1 MNKPLRRLGRGLDS
15 LISRPVEDLPVQ
27 SNPPSPAPPTRPI
40 PNSVD
45 TVAGPVQTSLPLDAL
60 VPNPF
65 QPRSEANQAEIE
77 SLAASIKHSGML
89 QPISVRFHNGRYEI
103 IAGERRWHA
112 ARQCGMAAVPVS
124 IRKATDEQMLELALV
139 ENLQRQD
146 LNAIDRARAYQ
157 EFCQRFNLPV
167 DELAIRL
174 AEDRSTVANYIRL
187 LDLPRDVQAMVS
199 KGELSMGQARAIVAV
214 RDPAKQLEL
223 AKAATSKQLSVR
235 AVEELVR
242 NLQKSDNI
250 RRDGARSGD
259 RATAHVRDLERRFE
273 EALKTRVS
281 IKEGRRKGSGR
292 LVIEYFS
299 IDDFDRIAE
308 ALGVA
313 LE

>member
-15 LISRPVEDLPVQ
+15 LISKPVDDAPLQ
-27 SNPPSPAPPTRPI
+27 SNPPTASLHRPTPAQ
-40 PNSVD
+40 VD
-45 TVAGPVQTSLPLDAL
+45 TAAWPVQTSLPIDAL
-60 VPNPF
+60 IPNPY

-77 SLAASIKHSGML
+77 SLARSIKQSGML
-89 QPISVRFHNGRYEI
+89 QPISVRFHDGRYEI

-112 ARQCGMAAVPVS
+112 ARQCGMTSVPVS
-124 IRKATDEQMLELALV
+124 IRKATEEQMLELALV

-157 EFCQRFNLPV
+157 EFSQRFNLSV
-167 DELAIRL
+167 DELATRL

-187 LDLPRDVQAMVS
+187 LDLPPEAQKMIS
-199 KGELSMGQARAIVAV
+199 KGELNMGQARAIAGV

-223 AKAATSKQLSVR
+223 ANMAAKKQLSVR
-235 AVEELVR
+235 IVEELVR
-242 NLQKSDNI
+242 NAQRSDNKKPEGV
-250 RRDGARSGD
+250 RNEVRSS
-259 RATAHVRDLERRFE
+259 AHVRDLERRFE
-273 EALKTRVS
+273 DALKTRVA

-308 ALGVA
+308 ALGVR
-313 LE
+313 LEE

>member
-15 LISRPVEDLPVQ
+15 LISRPVEDVPTI
-27 SNPPSPAPPTRPI
+27 SNTPSPASISHQAPT
-40 PNSVD
+40 
-45 TVAGPVQTSLPLDAL
+45 PVESAAPLAQSSLPVEAL

-65 QPRSEANQAEIE
+65 QPRSEANLAEIE
-77 SLAASIKHSGML
+77 TLARSIKHSGML

-112 ARQCGMAAVPVS
+112 ARQCGMPVVPVS

-157 EFCQRFNLPV
+157 EFCHRFNLPV
-167 DELAIRL
+167 EELAARL

-187 LDLPRDVQAMVS
+187 LDLPQEVQAMVS
-199 KGELSMGQARAIVAV
+199 KGDLSMGQARAIVAV
-214 RDPAKQLEL
+214 RDPSRQLEL
-223 AKAATSKQLSVR
+223 AKTATSKQLSVR

-242 NLQKSDNI
+242 NQQKSDNN
-250 RRDGARSGD
+250 RAGGARSGD
-259 RATAHVRDLERRFE
+259 RTTAHVRDLERRFE
-273 EALKTRVS
+273 EALKTRVT

>member
-15 LISRPVEDLPVQ
+15 LISRPVEDAPVP
-27 SNPPSPAPPTRPI
+27 SNPPSTAPTPRPVPI
-40 PNSVD
+40 SGD
-45 TVAGPVQTSLPLDAL
+45 TAAGPVQTSLALDAL

-112 ARQCGMAAVPVS
+112 ARQCGMTAVPVS

-199 KGELSMGQARAIVAV
+199 KGDLSMGQARAIVAV

-242 NLQKSDNI
+242 NLQKSDNS